1 MLRTIRQSATWAQNM
16 VPEGVVCIR
25 HTIEGH
31 PSRLNRV
38 VGFLLL
44 IGCLVT
50 LPACTDR
57 RSLEGDR
64 HPRPDLIVLAP
75 GVEPTAVRLEG
86 ESTDSSRR
94 GLKVSLRATLGALSE
109 ASGHV
114 FGEIEDLEFV
124 DDSTLAIVDSRSNQV
139 VLSEVGGS
147 RVRALGAP
155 GEGPNEFQYPN
166 AVTVLSPSEILI
178 SDSRGRGISLVN
190 RSDSGW
196 AITEKIQIDLLPL
209 DICSNDATVY
219 VHGFRMDGSG
229 RVLHVYDHDLNL
241 ENSFGGVY
249 EGPDPS
255 INRNL
260 SRGHISCVPDGVLYA
275 SEGLGEVR
283 RYSTSGELEWATRF
297 DGFRA
302 IPYIRLEEEGRTLN
316 PIPEAGGQFIV
327 SLETIGQDAVL
338 VQTATVTR
346 EGREEGRRF
355 DGLETYLL
363 SSTDGRLIARINE
376 FEWIVE
382 GASRGTLVGARSD
395 PYPQVGVFRAQF
407 GPGAGQ

>member
-1 MLRTIRQSATWAQNM
+1 MAPERQAY
-16 VPEGVVCIR
+16 IR
-25 HTIEGH
+25 HLIEWN
-31 PSRLNRV
+31 PNWLNRL

-44 IGCLVT
+44 IGCYVS
-50 LPACTDR
+50 LPACADQ

-64 HPRPDLIVLAP
+64 HPRLELVVRAP
-75 GVEPTAVRLEG
+75 GVEPTIVRLDDV
-86 ESTDSSRR
+86 STDSSRR
-94 GLKVSLRATLGALSE
+94 GLKVSLEATLGSLSE
-109 ASGHV
+109 TSGHV
-114 FGEIEDLEFV
+114 FGEIEDLEYV
-124 DDSTLAIVDSRSNQV
+124 DDVTLAIVDSRSNQV

-147 RVRALGAP
+147 RVRTLGAP

-166 AVTVLSPSEILI
+166 AVTALSRSEILI

-209 DICSNDATVY
+209 DICSNDSGVY

-229 RVLHVYDHDLNL
+229 RVLHVYDHDLNRGD
-241 ENSFGGVY
+241 SFGEVY
-249 EGPDPS
+249 QGPDPS

-260 SRGHISCVPDGVLYA
+260 SRGHISCVPEGVLLA

-283 RYSTSGELEWATRF
+283 HYSTSGELEWASRF
-297 DGFRA
+297 NGFRA
-302 IPYIRLEEEGRTLN
+302 IPYIRQEEEGRTLN

-338 VQTATVTR
+338 VQIATVTR

-355 DGLETYLL
+355 DGLDTYLL
-363 SSTDGRLIARINE
+363 SSTDGRLITRINE